1 MSVVKEPGFCICVNI
16 HETERNDTASITQQ
30 VFWNTIGANELY
42 GNRDK
47 VFIIAS
53 TIILLFK
60 PKHSSP
66 EHSSV
71 AVRPGLHLTWSVT
84 LKTDHSDI

>member
-1 MSVVKEPGFCICVNI
+1 MCKLNI

-42 GNRDK
+42 GNRDQ
-47 VFIIAS
+47 VFIIDS
-53 TIILLFK
+53 TITLLFK

-66 EHSSV
+66 VHSSV
-71 AVRPGLHLTWSVT
+71 SVHPGLHLTRTQLFKASVSLT
-84 LKTDHSDI
+84 IYR